1 MTVDLARALKTVVA
15 TGKARFG
22 LEETRRAIAAGTA
35 RLVVV
40 AENCPDRELLAGPVK
55 IKRVVYPGDNRALGA
70 ACGKPFAVSCMA
82 VLDPGSSD
90 IMSAQ

>member
-1 MTVDLARALKTVVA
+1 MVIDLARTLKTVVA
-15 TGKARFG
+15 TGKTKFG
-22 LEETRRAIAAGTA
+22 LEETKMAIATGAA
-35 RLVVV
+35 KLIVV
-40 AENCPDRELLAGPVK
+40 AENCPDRELLSGQMN
-55 IKRVVYPGDNRALGA
+55 IKRILYPGDNRALGA

>member
-1 MTVDLARALKTVVA
+1 MVADLARALKTVVT
-15 TGKARFG
+15 TGKAKFG
-22 LEETRRAIAAGTA
+22 LEETRRAIASGTA

-40 AENCPDRELLAGPVK
+40 AENCPDKELLAGPLKVRR
-55 IKRVVYPGDNRALGA
+55 IIYPGDNLALGA
-70 ACGKPFAVSCMA
+70 ACGKPFAISCLA

>member
-1 MTVDLARALKTVVA
+1 MVVDLTRALKTAVA
-15 TGKARFG
+15 TGKTKFG
-22 LEETRRAIAAGTA
+22 LEETKRAMASGAAK
-35 RLVVV
+35 LVVV
-40 AENCPDRELLAGPVK
+40 AENCPDKELLSGHSK
-55 IKRVVYPGDNRALGA
+55 IKRIVYSGDNRALGA